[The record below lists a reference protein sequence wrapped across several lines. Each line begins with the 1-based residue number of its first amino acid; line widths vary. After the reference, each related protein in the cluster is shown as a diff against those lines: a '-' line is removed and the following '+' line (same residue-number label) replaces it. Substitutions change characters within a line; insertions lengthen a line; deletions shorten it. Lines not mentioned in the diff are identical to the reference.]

1 MTGAEWTMLLGGTLF
16 VSLLGA
22 WHLAGI
28 LLVKK
33 LHPARRSYLAVLS
46 AFIGLLVLHIS
57 EIVLC
62 AFAIMGAHE
71 FSGVGTLRN
80 FDGAFG
86 DALFFA
92 GINFAT
98 LGYTQVDTMGAIRL
112 LIMLQALAGF
122 MLITWSAS
130 FAYTIWNEKFRA

>member
-1 MTGAEWTMLLGGTLF
+1 MTHAEWTMLLGGIVF

-28 LLVKK
+28 LLVKR
-33 LHPARRSYLAVLS
+33 LHPASRSYSAVLA
-46 AFIGLLVLHIS
+46 AFIGLFLLHLS
-57 EIVLC
+57 EIALC
-62 AFAIMGAHE
+62 ALSIIWAHYVPD
-71 FSGVGTLRN
+71 GGGLMY

-86 DALFFA
+86 EALFFA

-98 LGYTQVDTMGAIRL
+98 LGYTQVEAFGAIRL
-112 LIMLQALAGF
+112 LIMLQSLAGF

-130 FAYTIWNEKFRA
+130 FAYTIWNEKFGG